1 MKQFLP
7 VAIACVTAAM
17 VSCLGSLENYPR
29 EKCAALPNDSVVKA
43 IHDNCISCHKKDF
56 ITRQDICVRKNMI
69 IDAVKTYRMP
79 KMGKLY
85 PEYFKTIT
93 EWK

>member
-1 MKQFLP
+1 MKHYP
-7 VAIACVTAAM
+7 AIALTLATAAL
-17 VSCLGSLENYPR
+17 VGCLASLENYPK

-56 ITRQDICVRKNMI
+56 TTRQDICVRKNMI
-69 IDAVKTYRMP
+69 IDAVRTYRMP

-85 PEYFKTIT
+85 PHYFKTIT